1 MKIIKKIKFINKEI
15 KKDNFI
21 HNNESIISRRIREVV
36 FGVEDGIVSTVGA
49 LTGIAIA
56 VNDQSIVIISGIV
69 IIAVESISMGVG
81 SYLSGKSVK
90 EKEERRAY
98 DEKIEIEHSIEKE
111 KEELI
116 QMFRRDGWPD
126 DLSKEMADVASKDK
140 DLMFKE
146 MSYRELYL
154 SPEEN
159 KKNISE
165 GLTMF
170 FSYIVGGSISLL
182 AYFIFSIPQAIV
194 LSIIFALSGLFLLDV
209 FTSKFTRLKW
219 WKIETRIIILG
230 SLSVSVG
237 YIIGQLANYFK

>member
-1 MKIIKKIKFINKEI
+1 MSEEI
-15 KKDNFI
+15 KKEDFI
-21 HNNESIISRRIREVV
+21 HNNEPGISQRIREVV

-56 VNDQSIVIISGIV
+56 INDQSIVIISGLV

-90 EKEERRAY
+90 ETEERKAHE
-98 DEKIEIEHSIEKE
+98 EKLEIKHSIGEE

-116 QMFRRDGWPD
+116 GMFRRDGWPD
-126 DLSKEMADVASKDK
+126 NLSKEMAEVASKDK
-140 DLMFKE
+140 NLMFKE

-154 SPEEN
+154 SPEKN
-159 KKNISE
+159 KNHLSE

-170 FSYIVGGSISLL
+170 SSYIVGGSISLL
-182 AYFIFSIPQAIV
+182 AYFLFSIPQAII
-194 LSIIFALSGLFLLDV
+194 LSIVFALLGLFLLGV
-209 FTSKFTRLKW
+209 VASRFTKLKW
-219 WKIETRIIILG
+219 WKIGTRMALLG
-230 SLSVSVG
+230 SLSVLVG